1 MIGDLGEMVYFFDFI
16 LIYLLIIILLNNILK
31 KQTKKRNVGTIRR
44 SNIIYMIL
52 TILVAVLL
60 SLNEEEFN
68 VIRFITILIEVIM
81 TNILVSHGIR
91 HRMYKLSIVKNRSKY
106 DIKKEMIRVIGFS
119 VIMSLLIIALGTI
132 KQLSIYYVV
141 GLIAILLYIMF
152 ISIKNRIKEFAVI
165 KNGMN

>member
-1 MIGDLGEMVYFFDFI
+1 MVYFFDFI
-16 LIYLLIIILLNNILK
+16 LIYLLIVVLLNNIFM
-31 KQTKKRNVGTIRR
+31 KQTKKKKIEKIRR
-44 SNIIYMIL
+44 SNLIYVIL
-52 TILVAVLL
+52 TVLLSFLL

-106 DIKKEMIRVIGFS
+106 DVKKEMVRVIGFS
-119 VIMSLLIIALGTI
+119 IIMSLLIIALGTI
-132 KQLSIYYVV
+132 KQLSIYYVL

-152 ISIKNRIKEFAVI
+152 ISIKNRIKEFSVI
-165 KNGMN
+165 KKGMI

>member
-1 MIGDLGEMVYFFDFI
+1 MIGDLGKMVYFFDFI
-16 LIYLLIIILLNNILK
+16 LIYLLIVVLLNNIFM
-31 KQTKKRNVGTIRR
+31 KQTKKKKIEKIRR
-44 SNIIYMIL
+44 SNLIYVIL
-52 TILVAVLL
+52 TVLLSFLL

-106 DIKKEMIRVIGFS
+106 DVKKEMVRVIGFS
-119 VIMSLLIIALGTI
+119 IIMSLLIIALGTI
-132 KQLSIYYVV
+132 KQLSIYYVL

-152 ISIKNRIKEFAVI
+152 ISIKNRIKEFSVI
-165 KNGMN
+165 KKGMI